1 MAKGDRDSYHPSPAE
16 LDRFLLG
23 EMSPTQAAPVLAHLL
38 HGCEHC
44 QMSMRPMAAAMFET
58 TPNAAEPLP
67 SSGAEYDFP
76 LFKAFS
82 IARRYAATAV
92 QPSKARIQSQQ
103 VSDVQAPKEVAL
115 PATSDNSGAERDWLL
130 CQRLIERCRA
140 LRHSDPETLVLTA
153 QLAVELSQRLEETS
167 PEKASALADLQAC
180 ALAELGNARR
190 IADDL
195 VGAEAELSRALER
208 AAQGAG
214 DPLFLAALMDL
225 TASLYTDLRRFEEA
239 RCLLDAVYAIYERAG
254 DRHAA
259 GRALISKGAS
269 SNYAFDVEE
278 AIQLLTQGLSLI
290 DPARDPKLAMIA
302 IHNLIWSLVE
312 GGRAAQAHQLFEH
325 SRQLLSSHTERLDAI
340 KTTWLEGRIAM
351 ALGEEERA
359 EQLFRETRAHFEEAR
374 LPYEVALVSLDT
386 AVLWLRAGRVAEIR
400 GLIDETISIFQ
411 ARGIR
416 REAIGMM
423 LVVRDAFRKRQVT
436 ETLLRTTAAKLQQM
450 VELPSRRVRVSS

>member
-1 MAKGDRDSYHPSPAE
+1 MAKGDRESYHPSPAE

-23 EMSPTQAAPVLAHLL
+23 EMSPNQAAPVLAHLL
-38 HGCEHC
+38 HGCERC
-44 QMSMRPMAAAMFET
+44 QTSMRPMAAAMFET
-58 TPNAAEPLP
+58 TPNAAEPAP

-82 IARRYAATAV
+82 SARRYAATAV
-92 QPSKARIQSQQ
+92 QPSKARVQSQQ
-103 VSDVQAPKEVAL
+103 VSDVQVPKEVAL
-115 PATSDNSGAERDWLL
+115 PAAADDSGAERDWLL

-140 LRHSDPETLVLTA
+140 LRYSDPETMVLTA
-153 QLAVELSQRLEETS
+153 QLAVELSQRLES
-167 PEKASALADLQAC
+167 SSEKAPALADLQAC

-195 VGAEAELSRALER
+195 VGAEVELSRALER
-208 AAQGAG
+208 ADQGTG

-239 RCLLDAVYAIYERAG
+239 RRLLDAVYAIYERAG
-254 DRHAA
+254 DRHSA

-278 AIQLLTQGLSLI
+278 AVQLLAQGLSLI

-325 SRQLLSSHTERLDAI
+325 SRQLFSSHTEKLDAI

-400 GLIDETISIFQ
+400 GLIDETISVFQ
-411 ARGIR
+411 TRGIR

-436 ETLLRTTAAKLQQM
+436 EALLRTTAAKLQQM
-450 VELPSRRVRVSS
+450 VELPSRRRRVSS